1 MEYQL
6 HLKARQL
13 RQIDNLYYE
22 AERIMLNRK
31 AEITENKGD
40 KQYYKYK
47 TPDELVNIK
56 ALENQINSNQISNNR
71 RLVEVAKR
79 VKKIRE
85 RRKDE
90 R

>member
-1 MEYQL
+1 M

-13 RQIDNLYYE
+13 RQIDNLYHE
-22 AERIMLNRK
+22 AERVMINRK
-31 AEITENKGD
+31 AEITETKGD
-40 KQYYKYK
+40 KQYYKFK
-47 TPDELVNIK
+47 TPDELVDVK
-56 ALENQINSNQISNNR
+56 ALENQINSNQISNNK

-79 VKKIRE
+79 VKKLRE

>member
-1 MEYQL
+1 M

-13 RQIDNLYYE
+13 RLVDNLYHE
-22 AERIMLNRK
+22 AEKAMLNRK
-31 AEITENKGD
+31 SKITETRGD

-47 TPDELVNIK
+47 TPNELVDVK
-56 ALENQINSNQISNNR
+56 ALENQINSNQISNNK

-79 VKKIRE
+79 IKKLRE
-85 RRKDE
+85 RREDE

>member
-1 MEYQL
+1 M

-13 RQIDNLYYE
+13 RRIDNLYQE
-22 AERIMLNRK
+22 AERVMINRK
-31 AEITENKGD
+31 AELTETRGD

-47 TPDELVNIK
+47 TPDELVDVK
-56 ALENQINSNQISNNR
+56 ALENQINSNQISKNK

-79 VKKIRE
+79 VKKLRE

>member
-1 MEYQL
+1 M

-13 RQIDNLYYE
+13 RQIDNLYQE
-22 AERIMLNRK
+22 AERVMISRK
-31 AEITENKGD
+31 AEITETKGD

-47 TPDELVNIK
+47 TPDELVNVK

>member
-1 MEYQL
+1 M

-13 RQIDNLYYE
+13 RQIDDLYHE
-22 AERIMLNRK
+22 AERVMINRK
-31 AEITENKGD
+31 AEITETRGD
-40 KQYYKYK
+40 KLYYKYK
-47 TPDELVNIK
+47 TPDELVDVK
-56 ALENQINSNQISNNR
+56 YLENQINSNQVSKNK

>member
-1 MEYQL
+1 M

-13 RQIDNLYYE
+13 RLVDNLYHE
-22 AERIMLNRK
+22 AEKAMINRK
-31 AEITENKGD
+31 AEITETRGD
-40 KQYYKYK
+40 KQYYKYR
-47 TPDELVNIK
+47 TPDELVDVK
-56 ALENQINSNQISNNR
+56 ALENQINSNQVSKNK

-79 VKKIRE
+79 VKKLRE

>member
-1 MEYQL
+1 M

-13 RQIDNLYYE
+13 RQIDDLYQE
-22 AERIMLNRK
+22 AERVMINRK
-31 AEITENKGD
+31 SEITETKGD

-47 TPDELVNIK
+47 TPDELVDVK
-56 ALENQINSNQISNNR
+56 SLENQINSNQISNNK

-79 VKKIRE
+79 VKKLRG

>member
-1 MEYQL
+1 M

-13 RQIDNLYYE
+13 RLVDNLYHE
-22 AERIMLNRK
+22 AEKAMINRK
-31 AEITENKGD
+31 AEITETRGD
-40 KQYYKYK
+40 KQYYKYR
-47 TPDELVNIK
+47 TPDELVDVK

-79 VKKIRE
+79 VKKLRE

>member
-1 MEYQL
+1 M

-13 RQIDNLYYE
+13 RHIDNLYQE
-22 AERIMLNRK
+22 AERVMIKRK
-31 AEITENKGD
+31 SEITETRGD

-47 TPDELVNIK
+47 TPDELVDVK
-56 ALENQINSNQISNNR
+56 ALENQINSNQISNNK

-79 VKKIRE
+79 VKKLRE

>member
-1 MEYQL
+1 M

-22 AERIMLNRK
+22 AERVMINRK
-31 AEITENKGD
+31 AEITETRGN

-47 TPDELVNIK
+47 TPDELVDVK
-56 ALENQINSNQISNNR
+56 ALENQINSNQVSKNK

-79 VKKIRE
+79 VKKLRE

>member
-1 MEYQL
+1 M

-13 RQIDNLYYE
+13 RQIDNLYQE
-22 AERIMLNRK
+22 AEKVMINRK
-31 AEITENKGD
+31 SEITEAKGD

-47 TPDELVNIK
+47 TPDELVDVK
-56 ALENQINSNQISNNR
+56 ALENQINSNQISNNK

-79 VKKIRE
+79 VKKLRE

>member
-1 MEYQL
+1 M

-13 RQIDNLYYE
+13 RQIDSLYQE
-22 AERIMLNRK
+22 AERIMINRK
-31 AEITENKGD
+31 AELTETKGD

-47 TPDELVNIK
+47 TPDELVNVK

-79 VKKIRE
+79 VKKLRE
-85 RRKDE
+85 RRENE